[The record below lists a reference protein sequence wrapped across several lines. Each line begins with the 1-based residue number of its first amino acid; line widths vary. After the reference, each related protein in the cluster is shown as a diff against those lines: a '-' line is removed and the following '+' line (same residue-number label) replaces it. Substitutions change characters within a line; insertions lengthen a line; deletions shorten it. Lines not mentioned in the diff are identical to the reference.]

1 MRPVRKYLPID
12 PNTNDVFKILVDG
25 IILCKL
31 INNAVPGTIDDRV
44 INKKENLNIFQINE
58 NLRLAINAAKAIGC
72 QIIGIHPETII
83 EQKYPMILG
92 LLWQI
97 IRLIVFQELSLKKHP
112 QLIRLLND
120 GETLNDLL
128 KLHPEDLLLRWFN
141 FHLKEAKYDKPI
153 KNFGPDIKDSE
164 KYTILLNQLSKEK
177 CDKRALNEENMDK
190 RADIVLAN
198 AKNLGVDEI
207 ISNQDITTGNNKLN
221 MLFTAEIFNH
231 CHGLD
236 PPTQEEFEKAK
247 LLDDDVEG
255 SREER
260 AFRMWMNS
268 LGIEETYVNNLY
280 EDCKGGVLLLK
291 VFDRIKPGCVEWKKV
306 DKVSTNKFK
315 KLVNCNE
322 CVDAA
327 KKCGF
332 HIVGI
337 GGTDIHEGN
346 KKLVLAIVWQMMRS
360 HTLTVLGGKS
370 EEDLIAWTNEKVG
383 WTDKVVNFKDKKL
396 KNSLFFI
403 ELMAKMEPRAVD
415 WDIVNKEN
423 DDQAIENNAKYA
435 ISIARKLGATIFL
448 VWEDIRDVNQKMT
461 LTFVAALYDV
471 WQLEFKL
478 KEAKTEVKDA

>member
-1 MRPVRKYLPID
+1 
-12 PNTNDVFKILVDG
+12 
-25 IILCKL
+25 
-31 INNAVPGTIDDRV
+31 
-44 INKKENLNIFQINE
+44 
-58 NLRLAINAAKAIGC
+58 
-72 QIIGIHPETII
+72 
-83 EQKYPMILG
+83 
-92 LLWQI
+92 
-97 IRLIVFQELSLKKHP
+97 
-112 QLIRLLND
+112 
-120 GETLNDLL
+120 
-128 KLHPEDLLLRWFN
+128 
-141 FHLKEAKYDKPI
+141 
-153 KNFGPDIKDSE
+153 
-164 KYTILLNQLSKEK
+164 
-177 CDKRALNEENMDK
+177 
-190 RADIVLAN
+190 
-198 AKNLGVDEI
+198 
-207 ISNQDITTGNNKLN
+207 

-337 GGTDIHEGN
+337 GGTDIHDGN

-360 HTLTVLGGKS
+360 HTLTVFIKYLTINRFL
-370 EEDLIAWTNEKVG
+370 EENL
-383 WTDKVVNFKDKKL
+383 KK
-396 KNSLFFI
+396 
-403 ELMAKMEPRAVD
+403 
-415 WDIVNKEN
+415 
-423 DDQAIENNAKYA
+423 
-435 ISIARKLGATIFL
+435 T
-448 VWEDIRDVNQKMT
+448 
-461 LTFVAALYDV
+461 
-471 WQLEFKL
+471 
-478 KEAKTEVKDA
+478 